1 MNPVGRLG
9 CHACAEPRQHEAVL
23 QGGSFRRQAT
33 LRAPADTA
41 AMKARDPGYGPFM
54 TEDRRT
60 KQSVT
65 PGEDPREID
74 RERASAEALE
84 DLAAQEG
91 LTHER
96 RRSGETGTTADAKG
110 ADLPD
115 LDDAPDV
122 PHLRDQA

>member
-9 CHACAEPRQHEAVL
+9 CHACVDPRQHEAVL
-23 QGGSFRRQAT
+23 HGGSFRRQAT

-41 AMKARDPGYGPFM
+41 AMKARDPGYGTFM

-84 DLAAQEG
+84 HLAAQEG

-122 PHLRDQA
+122 PYLRDQA